1 MHQIYSSSS
10 GVKQAY
16 EESGAIYKKVRWK
29 KLDSKEI
36 KKYGKSPTFLEIAQ
50 RYYNLKYDFNNAR
63 AEIEKQYPFIN
74 EAFNLLGFQ
83 EISRLRTQKAVKEAL
98 LQAKI
103 AKRPNHS
110 ELFKLLSE
118 EIELGR
124 FYQTCEL
131 KEICERHG
139 LKQIKELKEWYVIE
153 SDTQRIDKKP
163 RSGYW
168 IIAIK
173 AIQE

>member
-1 MHQIYSSSS
+1 ME
-10 GVKQAY
+10 QAY
-16 EESGAIYKKVRWK
+16 EKSGAIYSQVQWHRFECN
-29 KLDSKEI
+29 DI
-36 KKYGKSPTFLEIAQ
+36 KRYGKSPTFLEVAQ
-50 RYYNLKYDFNNAR
+50 QYYNLKFDFNNAR

-83 EISRLRTQKAVKEAL
+83 EIRKLRTIKAVKEAL

-103 AKRPNHS
+103 ANCPSYS
-110 ELFKLLSE
+110 EMFKLLSE

-131 KEICERHG
+131 QEICERHG
-139 LKQIKELKEWYVIE
+139 LKQIKELKAWYEIE
-153 SDTQRIDKKP
+153 SATKRIDNIP

-168 IIAIK
+168 IK
-173 AIQE
+173 AVKA